1 MHIENHT
8 VNQKKV
14 AEIQSEE
21 IIIQSV
27 EDGIDL
33 IGNMYYQEFDTV
45 IIHEKNITPDF
56 FELKTKLAGEILQKF
71 SNYRIR
77 LIIVGGVSRYSSKN
91 LQDFI
96 YESNNGKHINFINS
110 VKEALLLLQKS

>member
-1 MHIENHT
+1 MHIENHI
-8 VNQKKV
+8 VNQKKI
-14 AEIQSEE
+14 AELQSNE
-21 IIIQSV
+21 IIIKSI

-45 IIHEKNITPDF
+45 IIHEKNIIPDF
-56 FELKTKLAGEILQKF
+56 FDLKTKLAGEILQKF

-77 LIIVGGVSRYSSKN
+77 LIIVGDISKYSSKS

-110 VKEALLLLQKS
+110 VKDALFLLQKS